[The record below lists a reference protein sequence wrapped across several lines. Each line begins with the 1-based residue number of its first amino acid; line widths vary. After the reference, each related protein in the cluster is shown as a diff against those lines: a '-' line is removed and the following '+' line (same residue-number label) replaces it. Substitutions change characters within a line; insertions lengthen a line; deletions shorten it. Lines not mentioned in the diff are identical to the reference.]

1 MKVKLCGNQL
11 VGMLNII
18 CSLNFDT
25 SAMFH
30 SNFDDFLMSLAQRK
44 KRSLSYDSEDY
55 YGDYK
60 RYIITPRFPGSVPG
74 LMRCL
79 RRFMGKRGLAMACCN
94 TPCSM
99 QDLRGFC

>member
-11 VGMLNII
+11 VGMLGII

-25 SAMFH
+25 LTMLH

-55 YGDYK
+55 YGDNR
-60 RYIITPRFPGSVPG
+60 RYTMPRFPVGG

-79 RRFMGKRGLAMACCN
+79 RRSMGKRGLAMACCN